1 MIEVPP
7 AVESKYRFILLAA
20 KRARQLQ
27 AGARALIQAP
37 TKRPTKVAQLEVSAN
52 LVPFEDLQ
60 TETGSDGEVTAE
72 K

>member
-7 AVESKYRFILLAA
+7 SVESKYRFILLAA

-27 AGARALIQAP
+27 AGARPLIQSP
-37 TKRPTKVAQLEVSAN
+37 TKKATKVSQLEVSAN
-52 LVPFEDLQ
+52 LVPFEDLRP
-60 TETGSDGEVTAE
+60 EAGADGGSSGG